1 MERLKNKVLNLN
13 LKKSFVVLVIVGA
26 IFGVG
31 SGIALHQKFGD
42 RILQIEEYD
51 KQQKEEWLQSLEQYN
66 REAGEQSQVLE
77 WEWHDHDDYY
87 GDWDYEHLDNEW
99 EQMLNISTGDKV
111 LLGLLSGIGLLLC
124 AVYWLLCMVWAYQK
138 ADRMG
143 SNKEL
148 WTIATFFLNFWVIL
162 VMYGYSFVNGTCKN
176 CGRLKKRNE
185 KYCSHCGAAYQQE
198 CRHCH
203 ASLQKD
209 SNFCPNCGK
218 AMKEVVSDNGQK

>member
-31 SGIALHQKFGD
+31 SGIALHQNFGD

-87 GDWDYEHLDNEW
+87 GDW
-99 EQMLNISTGDKV
+99 SAFV
-111 LLGLLSGIGLLLC
+111 CCLLATVYGMGL
-124 AVYWLLCMVWAYQK
+124 
-138 ADRMG
+138 
-143 SNKEL
+143 
-148 WTIATFFLNFWVIL
+148 
-162 VMYGYSFVNGTCKN
+162 
-176 CGRLKKRNE
+176 
-185 KYCSHCGAAYQQE
+185 YCSHCGAAYQQE